1 MSDKIIRLPNDETDG
16 DEGWERATD
25 EPDLRNVEAH
35 KSEDGRWQVTVW
47 VAEFVRE
54 DPLEREL
61 REGIA
66 SALRAVPGVTAVAE
80 EDREV
85 WDVRGEPSGEALL
98 LAASTVVD
106 ALADRARTYLDS

>member
-1 MSDKIIRLPNDETDG
+1 MSDKIIRLPDDETDG

-35 KSEDGRWQVTVW
+35 KSEDGGWQVTVW

-66 SALRAVPGVTAVAE
+66 SALRAVPGVAAVAE

-85 WDVRGEPSGEALL
+85 WEVRGEPSGEALL
-98 LAASTVVD
+98 LAAATVVD